1 MYQEFVAEIKRTI
14 RKEIAGMHTALP
26 GKIEDFDMEKC
37 LAAVT
42 PIMKYKKPNGEKLD
56 YPRID
61 GVPVVFPQGND
72 REFITAWP
80 VKKGDKCLLIISEQS
95 LDLWQYGIDTET
107 DLKFDLSNAICIP
120 GLYAPPHE
128 LVKEATE
135 KDLFIIKNGE
145 QTIRVK
151 KDKIEI
157 KGDVYIEGKLE
168 VDGVDFETH
177 RHTDSEGGGTSGP
190 L

>member
-1 MYQEFVAEIKRTI
+1 
-14 RKEIAGMHTALP
+14 
-26 GKIEDFDMEKC
+26 
-37 LAAVT
+37 
-42 PIMKYKKPNGEKLD
+42 MKYKKPNGEKLD

-128 LVKEATE
+128 LVKEAVE
-135 KDLFIIKNGE
+135 QNSFILRNGG

-151 KDKIEI
+151 EDEIAI
-157 KGDVYIEGKLE
+157 KGNVRIEGRLE
-168 VDGVDFETH
+168 VDGIEFKTH
-177 RHTDSEGGGTSGP
+177 WHRDSTGNSTSGP
-190 L
+190 R